1 MSVVLRLFI
10 CLASV
15 ALSYITLRDLIRRK
29 LTEKQCL
36 FWFGIA
42 LIMFIAG
49 LIPSLTTLVAGFFKV
64 DYAPSIIFAIAIVA
78 ALFGIYNCYRA
89 NADLARRVNEL
100 SIQISI
106 LNSDIKPS
114 EPHPVQTKE
123 NRE

>member
-29 LTEKQCL
+29 LTEKQCP
-36 FWFGIA
+36 FGFGI
-42 LIMFIAG
+42 
-49 LIPSLTTLVAGFFKV
+49 AGFFKV

>member
-1 MSVVLRLFI
+1 MSAILRLFV

-15 ALSYITLRDLIRRK
+15 ALICTTLRDLVRRK

-36 FWFGIA
+36 FWFA
-42 LIMFIAG
+42 IAG
-49 LIPSLTTLVAGFFKV
+49 VMLLAGIIPNLTILVAGFFGV
-64 DYAPSIIFAIAIVA
+64 EYAPSIVFAIAIVA
-78 ALFGIYNCYRA
+78 ALFGIYNCYRD

-114 EPHPVQTKE
+114 EPHAPTAVKS
-123 NRE
+123 RE